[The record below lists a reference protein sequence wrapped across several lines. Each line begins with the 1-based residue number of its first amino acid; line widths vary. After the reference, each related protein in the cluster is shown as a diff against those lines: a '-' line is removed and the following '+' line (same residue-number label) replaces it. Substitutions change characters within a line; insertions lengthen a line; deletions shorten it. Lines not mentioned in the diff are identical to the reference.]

1 MENKLMDMEGHEV
14 HLIGTP
20 NNHILNLGKS
30 GMGKTFA
37 ANREVAHRVENG
49 DKVAILDLTGSYT
62 LEELEKAG
70 NVLEK
75 EDTCYIRLDRDTITF
90 PIYGED
96 ILGAIIDAMTEAFE
110 VTSYNQRRILKECCE
125 EVLEELGV
133 FTFSELFKKLDS
145 RYRLCQIGD
154 SEEYPD
160 ELKNTGYLLSRFQCF
175 EKMGNISFLE
185 DGVLRQ
191 PEKRKS
197 VTVLQLSYFS
207 EIQKCRLSSFF
218 LSVIWTNARCR
229 RKSEEVKEFEFD
241 AVLLDE
247 FQHIALKKDSSFNA
261 ILREGRKFGFS
272 AILCTQCLNDR
283 KKDELSALMQV
294 GTVLL
299 FRPTENEIKLLMDM
313 FHLGEYRV
321 WKKILLELDVGQA
334 ILIGS
339 YKLDN
344 GGETNT
350 PIIVRIEGK
359 EEKGNDEEFIDFPVK
374 MFVQCDLK
382 DDVLQNKRGRGTVTF
397 RR

>member
-75 EDTCYIRLDRDTITF
+75 EDTCYIRLDRDSITF
-90 PIYGED
+90 AIYGED

-145 RYRLCQIGD
+145 RYRLCQIGGR
-154 SEEYPD
+154 EGYPD

-229 RKSEEVKEFEFD
+229 RKSEKVKEFEFD

-283 KKDELSALMQV
+283 KKDELPALMQV

-313 FHLGEYRV
+313 FYLGEYRV

-344 GGETNT
+344 GGKTNT

-359 EEKGNDEEFIDFPVK
+359 EDKGNDEEFIDFPVK